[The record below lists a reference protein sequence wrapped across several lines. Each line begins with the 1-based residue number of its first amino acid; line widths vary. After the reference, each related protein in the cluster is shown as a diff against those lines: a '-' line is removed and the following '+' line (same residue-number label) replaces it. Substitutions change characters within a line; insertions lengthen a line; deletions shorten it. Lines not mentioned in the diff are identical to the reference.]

1 MTSDSNCLTSI
12 AYAPMSLWR
21 LTVAIHKMFLPVPA
35 PPPPQTLSGRAI
47 DFLELR
53 SEVKITAYGDGLERN
68 FGAVQTPLKPGY
80 ICPK

>member
-35 PPPPQTLSGRAI
+35 PPPPQTLSGWAI

-53 SEVKITAYGDGLERN
+53 SEVKMNVGTLNVAPDPL
-68 FGAVQTPLKPGY
+68 FGPCGPFG
-80 ICPK
+80 P